1 MRNNIESFPNPFR
14 VEEEVRRDK
23 SIDFA
28 IKSLKAEWNYPEE
41 FIVKVAYQFECASEG
56 NIFLDFLDGADNME
70 DAWRRYCE
78 YRRIDG
84 DSVEFHLKQDDL
96 KQNKDE

>member
-1 MRNNIESFPNPFR
+1 MSNKESFPNLFR
-14 VEEEVRRDK
+14 IEEEVRRDK

-28 IKSLKAEWNYPEE
+28 IKSLKAEWNYTEE

-56 NIFLDFLDGADNME
+56 NLFLDFLDGADDME

-78 YRRIDG
+78 YRGIDD
-84 DSVEFHLKQDDL
+84 DSVEFHLEQDDL
-96 KQNKDE
+96 NQNKDDF

>member
-1 MRNNIESFPNPFR
+1 MMNNKERFPNPFR

-23 SIDFA
+23 AIEFA

-41 FIVKVAYQFECASEG
+41 FIVKVANQFECASEG
-56 NIFLDFLDGADNME
+56 NIFLDYLDGADDME

-78 YRRIDG
+78 YRAIDE
-84 DSVEFHLKQDDL
+84 DCVEFHLKPDDL
-96 KQNKDE
+96 KPKQR